1 MILSE
6 MKTGVESRIDDTVLI
21 GDLLRWLNDAKDD
34 MALEINANF
43 PDIVQTGTMDDFFVF
58 DSRYHIG
65 PVLYACARFKEQQQ
79 SVGEAN
85 NFMQQYLDLRRKFV
99 ADYEVP
105 AQYREDR
112 LSQQF
117 TATSGQT
124 DFTITKN
131 GYDPSTGDL
140 KIYVNNIEVEFI
152 PLAGKT
158 FSLVIPTVEGDA
170 VTAVWEEHTDFVDPP
185 YSFWNW

>member
-1 MILSE
+1 
-6 MKTGVESRIDDTVLI
+6 MKTGVESRVDDTVLI

-43 PDIVQTGTMDDFFVF
+43 PDIVQTGTMDDSFVF

-99 ADYEVP
+99 SDYEVP
-105 AQYREDR
+105 VQYREDR

-117 TATSGQT
+117 TAALGQT

-131 GYDPSTGDL
+131 GYEPNTGDL
-140 KIYVNNIEVEFI
+140 KVYRNGLPESGVIISNDYK
-152 PLAGKT
+152 L
-158 FSLVIPTVEGDA
+158 FSLVDPASEGDQI
-170 VTAVWEEHTDFVDPP
+170 TAIWEEHTDLVEAP
-185 YSFWNW
+185 YSWWSW